1 MYRQL
6 ILASLALIVL
16 SVPAR
21 ADNVTSGTITL
32 FPTRPITQMNIS
44 GSGFSVAAFGDG
56 TGGGGFIPCM
66 FGCSAGSSLTLS
78 GATGFWAF
86 SDVSGTMTIN
96 GVTFTF
102 VNQLTPTLPQVT
114 GSGSISFAGG
124 SVDIPFSDD
133 PLVRLSAPFSITSGS
148 LSGRAIN
155 GSVGLNFSGFG
166 IGTLTLSNQGNG
178 RYVATGLTYTFQ
190 PEPVPEP
197 ATVILLASGLTGIAV
212 RYRKRKHS

>member
-21 ADNVTSGTITL
+21 ADNVITSGTITL
-32 FPTRPITQMNIS
+32 TPTRPITQMSFS

-56 TGGGGFIPCM
+56 FGGSGFVPCM

-78 GATGFWAF
+78 ASTGFWGF
-86 SDVSGTMTIN
+86 SDVSGSMIIN

-102 VNQLTPTLPQVT
+102 VNQPVPTLPQVV
-114 GSGSISFAGG
+114 GSGIISFAGG

-133 PLVRLSAPFSITSGS
+133 PLVTLSAPFSITSGF
-148 LSGRAIN
+148 LAGNAIN
-155 GSVGLNFSGFG
+155 GSVALDLSGSG
-166 IGTLTLSNQGNG
+166 IGTLTLSNLGNG
-178 RYVATGLTYTFQ
+178 QYVATGLTYTFQ
-190 PEPVPEP
+190 PVPEP
-197 ATVILLASGLTGIAV
+197 ATLILLASGLTGIAV
-212 RYRKRKHS
+212 RYRKRKNS